1 MIKMG
6 IWQIK
11 LVQSKIEPCQWST
24 IDMSNAISMVKRE
37 AKKSYKKQPNNII
50 KQELTTMPT
59 NQHPA

>member
-1 MIKMG
+1 
-6 IWQIK
+6 
-11 LVQSKIEPCQWST
+11 VQSKIEPCQWST